1 MMYVLPARDTV
12 IFPGVLAPVFVGRP
26 STLKAIE
33 LAATS
38 DKKLIFLA
46 AQRNPEDENPGPESV
61 YDVGTVCEMLQMIR
75 MPDGTIKLLL
85 EGKERKR
92 SRAYVLSDGLLTADL
107 VSVPHR
113 YVSDE
118 RLEALHQEVLR
129 EFEEYVTHH
138 PRLPGELVQPI
149 QAIKDPSQAAD
160 TIAAHMTL
168 DVQKKQSLL
177 ECFRVDSRLE
187 LLLKYLISETAL
199 LKLGREIHTKVQSEL
214 DQNQREYFLR
224 EQLKVIREELKMDE
238 SPEVADLRERLE
250 KSELPDLVREKA
262 ESELARMSK
271 MQPMSPES
279 TVVRS
284 YVEWLLDIPWN
295 VRAEECLDIIAVKKM
310 LDANH
315 YGLTRV
321 KDRLLEYLAV
331 KKLAGKSSRAQILCL
346 VGPPGV
352 GKTSL
357 GKSVAEALRRPFV
370 SFSLG
375 GMRDEAE
382 IRGHRRTYIGA
393 LPGRIVQKLKEAGCC
408 NPVMLLDEVD
418 KIGSDFRG
426 DPASALLEVLD
437 PEQNSHFTDHYLE
450 VPVDLSSVLFITT
463 ANVSHTI
470 PRPLLDRMDVIA
482 LPGYLPEEK
491 LHIAREHLLPRIYRE
506 SGLTKNDVSLS
517 APALKSVIAEYTH
530 EAGVR
535 ELDRKLSTLFRK
547 VARAS
552 LERAERGEEPEKV
565 RIGVKDLPAYL
576 GAPRRPDV
584 RIPREPSAGVAVG
597 LAWTAAGGDVL
608 TIEAVK
614 MHGKGELQLTGN
626 LGNVMRES
634 AATALGFLK
643 SHWHELTKLAEP
655 KWNSV
660 GLHLHVPE
668 GAIPKDGPS
677 AGITMAIALFSALS
691 GVKYRPGYAMTGEI
705 SLRGDV
711 LPIGGLRE
719 KTLAA
724 KRCGIYNLFVPEAN
738 RPDVDDLEPWIKEKV
753 NYHFVKDA
761 SQVFAEVLESEKTE
775 EEE

>member
-1 MMYVLPARDTV
+1 MLYVLPARDTV
-12 IFPGVLAPVFVGRP
+12 IFPGVLVPIFVGRS

-33 LAATS
+33 IAATAE
-38 DKKLIFLA
+38 KRYIFVA
-46 AQRNPEDENPGPESV
+46 AQKNPEEENPGPADV

-75 MPDGTIKLLL
+75 MPDGTMKLLL

-92 SRAYVLSDGLLTADL
+92 CRAYVLQDSMLRADL
-107 VSVPHR
+107 VSVPSG
-113 YVSDE
+113 YVDND
-118 RLEALHQEVLR
+118 RLEALRQEVLR
-129 EFEEYVTHH
+129 EFESYVTYH
-138 PRLPGELVQPI
+138 PRLPAELIQPVS
-149 QAIKDPSQAAD
+149 AIKDPGLAAD
-160 TIAAHMTL
+160 MIAAHMTL
-168 DVQKKQSLL
+168 DVQRKQSLL

-187 LLLKYLISETAL
+187 LLLKYLISETEM
-199 LKLGREIHTKVQSEL
+199 LKLGREIHTKVQKEI

-224 EQLKVIREELKMDE
+224 EQLKAIQEELKIDD
-238 SPEVADLRERLE
+238 SPEAKDLRDRAA
-250 KSELPDLVREKA
+250 KSELPDSVRSKV
-262 ESELARMSK
+262 ESELKRMAKTPS
-271 MQPMSPES
+271 MSPES
-279 TVVRS
+279 TVIRN
-284 YVEWLLDIPWN
+284 YVEWLLDVPWL
-295 VRAEECLDIIAVKKM
+295 RKSEEQLDIGAAKKV

-315 YGLTRV
+315 YGLKRV

-331 KKLAGKSSRAQILCL
+331 RKLAGKSSRAQILCL

-357 GKSVAEALRRPFV
+357 GKSVAQALGRRFV

-393 LPGRIVQKLKEAGCC
+393 LPGRIVQKLKEAGCN

-450 VPVDLSSVLFITT
+450 VPVDLSDVLFITT

-470 PRPLLDRMDVIA
+470 PAPLLDRMDVIE
-482 LPGYLPEEK
+482 LSSYLPEEK
-491 LHIAREHLLPRIYRE
+491 YHIAKDHLLPRIYRE
-506 SGLTKNDVSLS
+506 SGLTKKDAVLS
-517 APALKSVIAEYTH
+517 SAALKAVIADYSH
-530 EAGVR
+530 ESGVR
-535 ELDRKLSTLFRK
+535 ELDRRLSTLFRK
-547 VARAS
+547 IARSA
-552 LERAERGEEPEKV
+552 LEREERGEASRKV
-565 RIGVKDLPAYL
+565 SIGVKDLAGYL
-576 GAPRRPDV
+576 GAPHRPDV
-584 RIPREPSAGVAVG
+584 RIPKEPQTGLSVG

-608 TIEAVK
+608 IIEAVK
-614 MHGKGELQLTGN
+614 MPGKGELQLTGN
-626 LGNVMRES
+626 LGKVMQES
-634 AATALGFLK
+634 AMTALGFLK
-643 SHWHELTKLAEP
+643 SHWRKLTKQAEP
-655 KWNSV
+655 KWGAT

-691 GVKYRPGYAMTGEI
+691 GAKYRPGYAMTGEI

-724 KRCGIYNLFVPEAN
+724 KRYGIYNLFVPEAN
-738 RPDVDDLEPWIKEKV
+738 RADAEDMEPWIKQDVHYVFVSQAAQVFEKV
-753 NYHFVKDA
+753 
-761 SQVFAEVLESEKTE
+761 LEGGR
-775 EEE
+775 

>member
-1 MMYVLPARDTV
+1 MSIMYVLPSRDTV
-12 IFPGVLAPVFVGRP
+12 VFPGVLAPIFVGRP
-26 STLKAIE
+26 ATLKAIE
-33 LAATS
+33 LAATA
-38 DKKLIFLA
+38 DKRLIFLA
-46 AQRNPEDENPGPESV
+46 AQNDPEEENVGPEGL

-107 VSVPHR
+107 VSVPQKF
-113 YVSDE
+113 VSDE

-129 EFEEYVTHH
+129 EFEDYVTHH
-138 PRLPGELVQPI
+138 PRLPSELLPPV
-149 QAIKDPSQAAD
+149 QAIKDPSLAAD

-168 DVQKKQSLL
+168 DVPRKQTLL

-187 LLLKYLISETAL
+187 LLLKYLISETQL
-199 LKLGREIHTKVQSEL
+199 LKLGREIHKKVQSEL
-214 DQNQREYFLR
+214 DQHQREYFLR
-224 EQLKVIREELKMDE
+224 EQLKTIQEELKIDE
-238 SPEVADLRERLE
+238 SSEVADLRERLE
-250 KSELPDLVREKA
+250 KSSLPEKVREKV
-262 ESELARMSK
+262 ETELKRMAK
-271 MQPMSPES
+271 MQPMSPEA
-279 TVVRS
+279 TVVRT
-284 YVEWLLDIPWN
+284 YVEWLMDIPWN
-295 VRAEECLDIIAVKKM
+295 VTAEESLDIAAAQKT

-331 KKLAGKSSRAQILCL
+331 KKMAGKSSRAQILCF

-357 GKSVAEALRRPFV
+357 GKSVAEALKRPFV
-370 SFSLG
+370 NFSLG

-450 VPVDLSSVLFITT
+450 LPLDLSNVLFITT

-470 PRPLLDRMDVIA
+470 PAPLLDRMDVIE
-482 LPGYLPEEK
+482 LSSYLPEEK
-491 LHIAREHLLPRIYRE
+491 LHIAKEHLLPRIYKE
-506 SGLTKNDVSLS
+506 CGLTKKDAVIST
-517 APALKSVIAEYTH
+517 AVIKSVIADYTR

-535 ELDRKLSTLFRK
+535 VLDRRLSTILRK
-547 VARAS
+547 ISKAI
-552 LERAERGEEPEKV
+552 LEKKERDEALEKV
-565 RIGVKDLPAYL
+565 RVGVKDLSPYL
-576 GAPRRPDV
+576 GAPHVQDV
-584 RIPREPSAGVAVG
+584 RIPKVPASGLAVG
-597 LAWTAAGGDVL
+597 LAWTAGGGDVL
-608 TIEAVK
+608 TSEAVK
-614 MHGKGELQLTGN
+614 MQGKGELQLTGN
-626 LGNVMRES
+626 LGKVMQES
-634 AATALGFLK
+634 AMTALGFLK
-643 SHWHELTKLAEP
+643 SHWHLLTSAAEP
-655 KWNSV
+655 KWSSV

-691 GVKYRPGYAMTGEI
+691 DEKFLPGYAMTGEI

-724 KRCGIYNLFVPEAN
+724 KRFGIYDLFVPEAN
-738 RPDVDDLEPWIKEKV
+738 RPDIDDMEPWIKEKI
-753 NYHFVKDA
+753 NFHFVKEA
-761 SQVFAEVLESEKTE
+761 SEVFNAVFKTE
-775 EEE
+775 GKK